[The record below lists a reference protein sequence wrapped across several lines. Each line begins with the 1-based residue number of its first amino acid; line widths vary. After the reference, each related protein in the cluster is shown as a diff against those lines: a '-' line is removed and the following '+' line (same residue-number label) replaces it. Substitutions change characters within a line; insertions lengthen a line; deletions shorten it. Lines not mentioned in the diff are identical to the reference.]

1 MPISAKEF
9 SKLAASRRS
18 TRDFLPKSVDPKLI
32 DQLLTDGMSAASW
45 SNTRP
50 FLFAVAT
57 GAKRDRISAD
67 LLHRWAALAE
77 ARRGGLLAK
86 LSLVFKH
93 SYALPK
99 MDYWFAS
106 KYNPSLLPRAQR
118 VGRELY
124 SLLGVPRGDSEA
136 RDAMWANNYRFF
148 GAPVVVFVFIHKS
161 LGVYAAND
169 TGLFVQNLMLS
180 AKANGLGT
188 CALGSVTPWPRAIRK
203 EFDIPK
209 DYKMLYGI
217 AIGYP
222 SKAKVNSFE
231 SNRLSI
237 EEISVK

>member
-1 MPISAKEF
+1 MPITAKEF
-9 SKLAASRRS
+9 SKFAASRRS
-18 TRDFLPKSVDPKLI
+18 TRDFLPKPVDQKLI
-32 DQLLTDGMSAASW
+32 DQLLNDGMSASSW

-50 FLFAVAT
+50 FIFAVAS
-57 GAKRDRISAD
+57 GDKRDRISTD
-67 LLHRWAALAE
+67 LLRRWAALSE

-86 LSLVFKH
+86 LKLALTA
-93 SYALPK
+93 SYAIPL
-99 MDYWFAS
+99 MDYWFS
-106 KYNPSLLPRAQR
+106 STYDRTLVPRSQK

-124 SLLGVPRGDSEA
+124 TLLGVPRGDAQA
-136 RDAMWANNYRFF
+136 RDEQWANNYKFF
-148 GAPVVVFVFIHKS
+148 GAPTVIFVFIHKS

-209 DYKMLYGI
+209 DYKMIYGI
-217 AIGYP
+217 AVGYP
-222 SKAKVNSFE
+222 SKAKVNGFKAE
-231 SNRLSI
+231 RISI

>member
-1 MPISAKEF
+1 MPITAKEF
-9 SKLAASRRS
+9 SKFAASRRS
-18 TRDFLPKSVDPKLI
+18 TRDFLAKPVDPKLI
-32 DQLLTDGMSAASW
+32 DQLLTDGMSASSW

-50 FLFAVAT
+50 FIFAVAS
-57 GAKRDRISAD
+57 GEKRDRISAD
-67 LLHRWAALAE
+67 LLRRWAALAE
-77 ARRGGLLAK
+77 ARRGGILAK
-86 LSLVFKH
+86 LKLVFTA
-93 SYALPK
+93 SYAIPF
-99 MDYWFAS
+99 MDYWFS
-106 KYNPSLLPRAQR
+106 STYDRSLIPRSQK

-124 SLLGVPRGDSEA
+124 ELLGVPRGDAKA
-136 RDAMWANNYRFF
+136 RDAQWANNYKFF
-148 GAPVVVFVFIHKS
+148 GAPTVIFVFIHKS

-188 CALGSVTPWPRAIRK
+188 CALGSLAPWPRAIRK

-222 SKAKVNSFE
+222 SKAKVNGFKAE
-231 SNRLSI
+231 RISI